1 MEAEYISL
9 SQCMRE
15 LIPMRALV
23 AEVLQA
29 TNIDIKHNTQ
39 VKSTAFEDNQAAIS
53 HAVAP
58 KMSPRTKHI
67 GTKYH
72 FFRQHIADG
81 EVEVQYVD
89 TKEQIAD
96 LLTKGLPPEK
106 FQHLRAKL
114 MGW

>member
-23 AEVLQA
+23 AEVLIA
-29 TNIDIKHNTQ
+29 TKLMPKYNVQ
-39 VKSTAFEDNQAAIS
+39 VKSTVFEDNQACIA

-67 GTKYH
+67 GVKYH
-72 FFRQHIADG
+72 FFRHHIADG
-81 EVEVQYVD
+81 EIEVHYVD
-89 TKEQIAD
+89 TNNQVAD
-96 LLTKGLPPEK
+96 MLTKGLPPEK
-106 FQHLRAKL
+106 FKFLRRKL